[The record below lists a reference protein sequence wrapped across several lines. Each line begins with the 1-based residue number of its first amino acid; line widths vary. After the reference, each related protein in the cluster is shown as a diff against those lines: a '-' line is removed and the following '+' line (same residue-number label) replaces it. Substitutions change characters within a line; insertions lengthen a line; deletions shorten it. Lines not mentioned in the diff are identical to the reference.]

1 MNNLALTLVIS
12 AALLHASWNFLLKK
26 SGGGIGVLTLS
37 AVTATVMLTPVSLYL
52 IVKGFTFT
60 PAIIGMMV
68 GSGTIHLAYF
78 LLLDRAYRS
87 GGDLSVVYPLAR
99 ATGPLLTIIAAT
111 LFFGER
117 MSVIAI
123 CGALLIG
130 ASALLL
136 TGNPKKL
143 LGKDAQSGARFA
155 LLCGSM
161 IACYTLWDKQGVAVF
176 LIPPIIFDWGANLVR
191 IIMMVPLAHQRE
203 PGAMTLAWRN
213 HRKAVIAIGVMSPL
227 SYILVLTA
235 MVFTPVSYVAPAREL
250 SILFAALIGTQ
261 ILKEGNATR
270 RGIAAVGMVL
280 GIAALAFG

>member
-1 MNNLALTLVIS
+1 
-12 AALLHASWNFLLKK
+12 
-26 SGGGIGVLTLS
+26 
-37 AVTATVMLTPVSLYL
+37 MLTPVSLYL

-60 PAIIGMMV
+60 PAMIGMMV

-111 LFFGER
+111 FFLGER

-136 TGNPKKL
+136 MGNPKKL
-143 LGKDAQSGARFA
+143 LSKDAQSGARFA

-161 IACYTLWDKQGVAVF
+161 IACYTLWDKQGVAAF
-176 LIPPIIFDWGANLVR
+176 LITPIIFDWGANLVR
-191 IIMMVPLAHQRE
+191 IIIMVPLAHQRE
-203 PGAMTLAWRN
+203 PGAMTLAWRD

-280 GIAALAFG
+280 GISALALG

>member
-111 LFFGER
+111 FFLGER

-136 TGNPKKL
+136 MGNPKKL
-143 LGKDAQSGARFA
+143 LSKDAQSGARFA

-280 GIAALAFG
+280 GISALALG